1 MAVSEGPWT
10 EILSA
15 PKFRVSTPVDRSSQR
30 NPRDFRA
37 LTATMKQPVLGL
49 VNVIAWVWLAVS
61 VFRWLERLSLI
72 LGATLEKALRF

>member
-1 MAVSEGPWT
+1 MAASEGPLT
-10 EILSA
+10 EILST
-15 PKFRVSTPVDRSSQR
+15 PECRVSTSVDTLTQR

-61 VFRWLERLSLI
+61 VFRWLERLSVI
-72 LGATLEKALRF
+72 LGATLERALGF